1 MHRLGWIGLAGGRL
15 FMSVAWANGP
25 LPAPAQYTTHN
36 YGLTFATPAGSTYCP
51 LPQGWMGSDH
61 GTVLF
66 PVRPRAC
73 AGAGYPSSGRGF
85 SPTSTPRI
93 EVYYAYWMG
102 EDEPKSPPCHVD
114 GWTSLMGRR
123 RAICLGHR
131 DGMITEAVSARYSAD
146 LDRVTV
152 TLVTVPARRER
163 DLAAFDSLTASVQS
177 CATHFTGGAGKTV
190 VSGTG
195 QACPV
200 GGWF

>member
-1 MHRLGWIGLAGGRL
+1 
-15 FMSVAWANGP
+15 
-25 LPAPAQYTTHN
+25 
-36 YGLTFATPAGSTYCP
+36 
-51 LPQGWMGSDH
+51 
-61 GTVLF
+61 
-66 PVRPRAC
+66 
-73 AGAGYPSSGRGF
+73 
-85 SPTSTPRI
+85 
-93 EVYYAYWMG
+93 MG